1 MLFPRCLYHCFA
13 LLPRC
18 LLVGINTA
26 ILSPSG
32 GSSGIGFALPSNVVA
47 MVAKELLEKGHFDRG
62 YLGVGVQPMST
73 ALA

>member
-1 MLFPRCLYHCFA
+1 LYHCFA